1 MRKKSE
7 IMMSQNKKKILVADD
22 DEAILDA
29 LILILEDAGYEV
41 EATDNGMTIRDSLS
55 NSPDLLLLDIRMSG
69 WNGRD
74 ICRYL
79 KSQEATKHIPI
90 ILFSANRDTEKL
102 AREAGADDFITKPF
116 DIDELLEKIEQLI

>member
-1 MRKKSE
+1 
-7 IMMSQNKKKILVADD
+7 MMSQNKKKILVADD